1 MALINASA
9 VGKVFSDEKGAQ
21 FEALRN
27 VSLAVEEGEF
37 VVLLGPS
44 GCGKTTLLRIM
55 GELEKPTSGTMEVTK
70 QPPSA
75 STGAKP
81 GRSGIGFVFQD
92 ATLLPWRTAAKNVE
106 LPLEM
111 YGVDAKRRRQMAVE
125 MLELVGLHGADRKLP
140 AQLSGGM
147 RQRVSIARALV
158 HDPAV
163 LLMDEPFG
171 ALDAQTRDTMNVELQ
186 RIWLQNRKTVVFVTH
201 SVPEA
206 IFLAD
211 RIVLLAAN
219 PGRIHSITHVDLP
232 RPRSLDMMES
242 ESFRELARHLR
253 DEIGRVRGDAPKASA
268 PAAQEV

>member
-1 MALINASA
+1 MALINATAIS
-9 VGKVFSDEKGAQ
+9 KVFPGNKGEQ
-21 FEALRN
+21 FEALRDIN
-27 VSLAVEEGEF
+27 LAVEEGEF
-37 VVLLGPS
+37 VVLIGPS

-55 GELEKPTSGTMEVTK
+55 GQLEQPTAGTMQMVK
-70 QPPSA
+70 PPGST

-92 ATLLPWRTAAKNVE
+92 ATLMPWRSALKNVE

-111 YGVDAKRRRQMAVE
+111 YGIDAKRRRAMAVE
-125 MLELVGLHGADRKLP
+125 MLELVGLHGVERKLP

-211 RIVLLAAN
+211 RIVLLASH
-219 PGRIHSITHVDLP
+219 PGRIHSISQVDLP
-232 RPRSLDMMES
+232 RPRTMEMMET
-242 ESFRELARHLR
+242 ETFRSLARDLR
-253 DEIGRVRGDAPKASA
+253 DEIGRVRGDISPASSLVA
-268 PAAQEV
+268 KEV